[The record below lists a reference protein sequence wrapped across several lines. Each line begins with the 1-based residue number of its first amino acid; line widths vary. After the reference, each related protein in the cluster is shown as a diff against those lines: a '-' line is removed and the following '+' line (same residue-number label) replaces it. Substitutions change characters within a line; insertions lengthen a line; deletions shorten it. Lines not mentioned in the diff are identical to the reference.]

1 MFIDKMKVKEKVT
14 AEVAR
19 STEVKPEKI
28 GQHFVSPMHH
38 GNGCL
43 GHMLVYFEEN
53 SKELRVSCTEC
64 NSAYTLARTV
74 DGCYHK

>member
-1 MFIDKMKVKEKVT
+1 MTIDKMKIKDKAT
-14 AEVAR
+14 ATTAGP
-19 STEVKPEKI
+19 EVKPEKL

-53 SKELRVSCTEC
+53 SKEIRVSCTEC
-64 NSAYTLARTV
+64 SSAYTLARMV
-74 DGCYHK
+74 DGSFHR